1 MNGPSDM
8 QPARAEPI
16 RLTYQDY
23 LRFPDDGLRHELI
36 DGEHF
41 VTPTPV
47 LRHQLVSER
56 LGWELGAWVRA
67 SKNGQ
72 VFYAPFD
79 VILSDFDVVEPDI
92 MWISNERRDILKKW
106 AFGAPDLVV
115 EILSPTTRRRDE
127 AHKLRLY
134 DRSGVREYWLADPDA
149 GDDQNPPPIARWRL
163 PARRRPGI
171 RERRHAHDAA
181 SPRPRARPA
190 RGLCRLTPAG
200 RFQRAAKAELARR
213 SGFYDAGREG
223 G

>member
-56 LGWELGAWVRA
+56 LGWELGAWVRS

-92 MWISNERRDILKKW
+92 MWVSNERRDILKKW

-134 DRSGVREYWLADPDA
+134 DRSGVCEYWLADPDA
-149 GDDQNPPPIARWRL
+149 GTI
-163 PARRRPGI
+163 
-171 RERRHAHDAA
+171 
-181 SPRPRARPA
+181 SMY
-190 RGLCRLTPAG
+190 
-200 RFQRAAKAELARR
+200 RR
-213 SGFYDAGREG
+213 SPDGGFPRVADLASADDDTLTTPLLPGLALSLRAVFAD
-223 G
+223 